1 MRIYIIIYISIYVC
15 IYIYL
20 NLFSS
25 NGNDARVASNVTSAQ
40 KIVMLK
46 YEILSSFF
54 QFFFSYYFVW
64 FPLLFLPFLRFTLFD
79 YYLYVILSYSV

>member
-1 MRIYIIIYISIYVC
+1 MCVYIV
-15 IYIYL
+15 YIYL

-40 KIVMLK
+40 KIFMLK

-54 QFFFSYYFVW
+54 QFFVLVFIFCFFVSSSIYSVYS
-64 FPLLFLPFLRFTLFD
+64 LLD
-79 YYLYVILSYSV
+79 YYLRYFVIFS